1 MLLDRDTVLKD
12 LRENVIE
19 VTFNKVN
26 GDQRLMRCTLKPNLL
41 PESYQKDEIEEK
53 KFHRENENV
62 ISAWDVQKSGW
73 RSFRIDSVTYVQVID
88 NY

>member
-1 MLLDRDTVLKD
+1 MLLNRDTVLKD

-41 PESYQKDEIEEK
+41 PESYQKDEGEEK

-62 ISAWDVQKSGW
+62 ISAWDIQKGGW